1 MTANE
6 DADLPVY
13 LRLRALLAGSILEG
27 DYHEGDQ
34 LPSVRA
40 FAASHGANPLTVA
53 KAYQALQDDG
63 YVSVKRGV
71 GMFVAPGAIERLRV
85 SERDT
90 FIKKAWPRIRAHI
103 ERLDIDPAELFETI
117 RA

>member
-1 MTANE
+1 MTASDME
-6 DADLPVY
+6 DVPVY
-13 LRLRALLAGSILEG
+13 IKLRGLIAASILEG
-27 DYHEGDQ
+27 NYAEGDQ

-53 KAYQALQDDG
+53 KAYQALQDDD

-85 SERDT
+85 HERDIFLT
-90 FIKKAWPRIRAHI
+90 RIWPKMRAHL
-103 ERLDIDPAELFETI
+103 ERLGIEPAELLAREP
-117 RA
+117 A

>member
-1 MTANE
+1 MTANDSSE
-6 DADLPVY
+6 LPVY
-13 LRLRALLAGSILEG
+13 LKLRGLLAALILEG

-63 YVSVKRGV
+63 YVAVRRGV
-71 GMFVAPGAIERLRV
+71 GMFVAEGAIERLRIY
-85 SERDT
+85 EREMFLT
-90 FIKKAWPRIRAHI
+90 RVWPRMRAHI
-103 ERLDIDPAELFETI
+103 ERLGIDLAELTVCEP
-117 RA
+117 A